1 MCGPYNLRVSRAR
14 GGSGKGQSGRGEIIT
29 DSRLLFATGGPLA
42 SRKTD
47 YSERPE
53 QVALAAAVEECFDS
67 KSVLLADAPTGTG
80 KSLGY
85 LAPAILRAAQR
96 GEKVVISTATLAL
109 QAQLLNEDLP
119 PLRSATAELL
129 GYPEEESISFAVM
142 KGRRNFLCTKR
153 HLETLMSGQ
162 IFDTELVANLD
173 KWAAE
178 TETGDRGDLTFPM
191 PLSAWAEI
199 ASDGDDCSPR
209 TCPYREGCHYYLHR
223 DAASEAE
230 ILVVNHALLLANAA
244 SFGSIFDTEDRHLIV
259 DEAHRLEEIMAEA
272 FGARVSYPRIIYV
285 LRQARKRCEGAH
297 TATNTAEM
305 AADLFFE
312 DLQGETTRLHQS
324 PPRAYGKLVEALRE
338 LRNVLANA
346 PNEEAN
352 LLQEMVGRLRKDL
365 ESFYGKPD
373 DAYAYA
379 VVAKPAGRS
388 RSGRGKNYPEL
399 KSWLVE
405 TADVFRDEVLPLFED
420 SGVVLTSA
428 TLASS
433 AGERR
438 FFAFVRRRLGLD
450 EETYTTETATGG
462 RKSKDSNGKE
472 DRNRE
477 DSERTVDEF
486 AGAEVFDYAGRVL
499 IYAEDGTSGK
509 MPSPTFGSADA
520 FARECVRRTEE
531 LVMLSR
537 GRALVILS
545 TRRAV
550 SIFRET
556 FSVPYPVR
564 YQGDDASG
572 RLVNWLRETE
582 GGVLV
587 GTASFR
593 EGIDVAGE
601 ALSLVVMDKAPFAP
615 PDDPV
620 TAKLREKAGD
630 AAFREIFLPKAQ
642 VAMRQGAGRLM
653 RRPDDRGVIAI
664 LDPRI
669 STKGWGK
676 AILSSLPPAPRTT
689 EIADVARFFA
699 A

>member
-1 MCGPYNLRVSRAR
+1 M
-14 GGSGKGQSGRGEIIT
+14 
-29 DSRLLFATGGPLA
+29 LFSADGPL
-42 SRKTD
+42 SKRKPG

-53 QVALAAAVEECFDS
+53 QVDLAAAVEECFDS
-67 KSVLLADAPTGTG
+67 KSVLLCDAPTGTG

-96 GEKVVISTATLAL
+96 GEKVVVSTATLAL

-119 PLRSATAELL
+119 PLRSAAAELL
-129 GYPEEESISFAVM
+129 GYPEEESISYAVM

-178 TETGDRGDLTFPM
+178 TETGDREDLTFPM
-191 PLSAWAEI
+191 PLSAWAEV

-209 TCPYREGCHYYLHR
+209 TCPYREGCHYYIHR

-230 ILVVNHALLLANAA
+230 ILVVNHALLLANVA

-297 TATNTAEM
+297 AATNTAEM
-305 AADLFFE
+305 AAELFFE
-312 DLQGETTRLHQS
+312 DLRGVTTRLHQS
-324 PPRAYGKLVEALRE
+324 PPRAHGKLVEALRE

-352 LLQEMVGRLRKDL
+352 LLQGMVGRLRKDL

-373 DAYAYA
+373 EDYAYA
-379 VVAKPAGRS
+379 VIPGRS
-388 RSGRGKNYPEL
+388 RSGKGKNYPEL

-405 TADVFRDEVLPLFED
+405 TADVFRDEVLPLFEN
-420 SGVVLTSA
+420 SGVMLTSA
-428 TLASS
+428 TLASGS
-433 AGERR
+433 GAGSGAGSGDRTGDRAGERR
-438 FFAFVRRRLGLD
+438 SFAYARRRLGLD
-450 EETYTTETATGG
+450 EKLEGATETRNG
-462 RKSKDSNGKE
+462 RPDTDKE
-472 DRNRE
+472 EVPKRRV
-477 DSERTVDEF
+477 SEF
-486 AGAEVFDYAGRVL
+486 AGAEVFDYKGRVL
-499 IYAEDGTSGK
+499 IYTEDGKGGK
-509 MPSPTFGSADA
+509 MPAPTFGNADA
-520 FARECVRRTEE
+520 FSRECVRRTEE
-531 LVMLSR
+531 LVKLSR

-545 TRRAV
+545 TNRAV

-564 YQGDDASG
+564 FQGDDAPG

-593 EGIDVAGE
+593 EGVDVASE
-601 ALSLVVMDKAPFAP
+601 VMWTLLTVAHFTESYPS
-615 PDDPV
+615 
-620 TAKLREKAGD
+620 
-630 AAFREIFLPKAQ
+630 AARA
-642 VAMRQGAGRLM
+642 A
-653 RRPDDRGVIAI
+653 
-664 LDPRI
+664 
-669 STKGWGK
+669 
-676 AILSSLPPAPRTT
+676 SS
-689 EIADVARFFA
+689 F
-699 A
+699 

>member
-1 MCGPYNLRVSRAR
+1 MDL
-14 GGSGKGQSGRGEIIT
+14 
-29 DSRLLFATGGPLA
+29 AT
-42 SRKTD
+42 T
-47 YSERPE
+47 
-53 QVALAAAVEECFDS
+53 VEECFES

-80 KSLGY
+80 KSLAY

-119 PLRSATAELL
+119 PLRSAAAELL
-129 GYPEEESISFAVM
+129 GYPEDEGISYAVM

-153 HLETLMSGQ
+153 HLETLMSGA

-173 KWAAE
+173 RWAAE
-178 TETGDRGDLTFPM
+178 TETGDREDLTFPM
-191 PLSAWAEI
+191 PLPVWAEV

-209 TCPYREGCHYYLHR
+209 TCPYREGCHYYAHR
-223 DAASEAE
+223 DKATEAE
-230 ILVVNHALLLANAA
+230 VLVVNHALLLANVA
-244 SFGSIFDTEDRHLIV
+244 SYGSIFDTEGRHLVI

-272 FGARVSYPRIIYV
+272 FGARVSYARILYV

-297 TATNTAEM
+297 AATNTAEM
-305 AADLFFE
+305 AAELFFE
-312 DLQGETTRLHQS
+312 DLFEEKLGGTIRLHQT
-324 PPRAYGKLVEALRE
+324 PPRAYGKLVGALRE
-338 LRNVLANA
+338 LRNTLANA

-352 LLQEMVGRLRKDL
+352 LLQGMVGRLRRDL
-365 ESFYGKPD
+365 ESFYTVPD
-373 DAYAYA
+373 DDYAYA
-379 VVAKPAGRS
+379 VISGRN
-388 RSGRGKNYPEL
+388 RSGKGKNYPEL

-405 TADVFRDEVLPLFED
+405 TADAFREGVLPMFED
-420 SGVVLTSA
+420 GGVVLTSA

-433 AGERR
+433 MGERR
-438 FFAFVRRRLGLD
+438 SFSYARRRLGLD
-450 EETYTTETATGG
+450 ARGLEESAQTSEVEPDLDGG
-462 RKSKDSNGKE
+462 SGGDGGEAQRGKAR
-472 DRNRE
+472 RNK
-477 DSERTVDEF
+477 RTVRVNEF
-486 AGAEVFDYAGRVL
+486 AGAEVFDYEGRVL
-499 IYAEDGTSGK
+499 IYTERGSGSGTVGGAGG
-509 MPSPTFGSADA
+509 MPAPTFGNADA
-520 FARECVRRTEE
+520 FTSSCVRRTEE

-545 TRRAV
+545 TKRAV

-556 FSVPYPVR
+556 FQTHYPVR
-564 YQGDDASG
+564 YQGDDAPG
-572 RLVNWLRETE
+572 RLVKWLRETE

-601 ALSLVVMDKAPFAP
+601 ALSLVIMDKAPFAP

-620 TAKLREKAGD
+620 SAKLREKAGER
-630 AAFREIFLPKAQ
+630 AFGEIFLPKAQ

-689 EIADVARFFA
+689 EIADVARFFGSR
-699 A
+699 

>member
-1 MCGPYNLRVSRAR
+1 VSRAQ
-14 GGSGKGQSGRGEIIT
+14 GGSSRGEPGRGDILT
-29 DSRLLFATGGPLA
+29 DPRLLFAPDGPL
-42 SRKTD
+42 STRKPG

-53 QVALAAAVEECFDS
+53 QVDLAAAVEECFDS
-67 KSVLLADAPTGTG
+67 KSVLLCDAPTGTG

-96 GEKVVISTATLAL
+96 GEKVVVSTATLAL

-129 GYPEEESISFAVM
+129 GYPEEEGISYAVM

-153 HLETLMSGQ
+153 HLETLMSGT
-162 IFDTELVANLD
+162 IFDSELVANLD

-178 TETGDRGDLTFPM
+178 TETGDREDLTFPM
-191 PLSAWAEI
+191 PLSAWAEV
-199 ASDGDDCSPR
+199 ASDGDDCAPR
-209 TCPYREGCHYYLHR
+209 TCPYREGCHYYAHR
-223 DAASEAE
+223 DKAAEAE
-230 ILVVNHALLLANAA
+230 ILVVNHALLLANVA
-244 SFGSIFDTEDRHLIV
+244 SFGSIFDTEGRHLVI

-272 FGARVSYPRIIYV
+272 FGARVSYARIIYV

-297 TATNTAEM
+297 AATNTAEM
-305 AADLFFE
+305 AAELFFE
-312 DLQGETTRLHQS
+312 DLRGNTTGLHQS
-324 PPRAYGKLVEALRE
+324 PPKAYGKLVQSLRE
-338 LRNVLANA
+338 LRNVLAHA

-352 LLQEMVGRLRKDL
+352 LLQGMVGRLRKDL
-365 ESFYGKPD
+365 ESFYTKPD
-373 DAYAYA
+373 DDYAYA
-379 VVAKPAGRS
+379 MVQGRS
-388 RSGRGKNYPEL
+388 RTGKGKNYPEL

-438 FFAFVRRRLGLD
+438 SFAYARRRLGL
-450 EETYTTETATGG
+450 EEIEEAATGG
-462 RKSKDSNGKE
+462 QNNSTDKE
-472 DRNRE
+472 DAE
-477 DSERTVDEF
+477 DLPRTVMEF
-486 AGAEVFDYAGRVL
+486 AGAEVFDYEGRVL
-499 IYAEDGTSGK
+499 IYAEDGKSGANA
-509 MPSPTFGSADA
+509 MPAPTYGNADA
-520 FARECVRRTEE
+520 FTRGCVKRTEE
-531 LVMLSR
+531 FVMLSR

-545 TRRAV
+545 TNRAV

-556 FSVPYPVR
+556 FNTPYPVR
-564 YQGDDASG
+564 YQGDDAPG

-601 ALSLVVMDKAPFAP
+601 SLSLVVMDKAPFAP

-620 TAKLREKAGD
+620 AAKLREKAGD
-630 AAFREIFLPKAQ
+630 GVFREIFLPKAQ

-653 RRPDDRGVIAI
+653 RRPDDRGVIAV

-676 AILSSLPPAPRTT
+676 AVLASLPPAPRTT
-689 EIADVARFFA
+689 EIADVARFFGTG
-699 A
+699 